1 MDLLQAVILGI
12 VQGITEFLPIS
23 SSGHLVVLQR
33 WLGIEQ
39 HNLAFDL
46 AAHLGTLLSVL
57 TVYHRLVRRLT
68 LEVFRWPFQRKIT
81 PEIQLIGLVFI
92 ASLPTALMG
101 FFFKD
106 FYTGLF
112 SSLRAVGFLFI
123 LTGGLLLLTRGRGGD
138 DARLELDNL
147 QGLSLITWKKALL
160 IGVAQGVSIAPGI
173 SRSGATIATA
183 LLAGLPKNTAAMF
196 SFMMAIPAILGA
208 SFLELKDVDWSE
220 STVSA
225 LVVGFLVSYISALIG
240 LKLILHVVRKGRL
253 ELFTGYLWVLGI
265 LVVVWSF

>member
-1 MDLLQAVILGI
+1 MDWLQAVILGI
-12 VQGITEFLPIS
+12 LQGITEFLPIS
-23 SSGHLVVLQR
+23 SSGHLVVLQS
-33 WLGIEQ
+33 WLGIEE
-39 HNLAFDL
+39 HDLAFDL
-46 AAHLGTLLSVL
+46 VAHLGTLLSVL

-68 LEVFRWPFQRKIT
+68 IEALSFPLKRKMT
-81 PEIQLIGLVFI
+81 PEIQLMGLVFI

-123 LTGGLLLLTRGRGGD
+123 LTGGLLLLTRGKGGD
-138 DARLELDNL
+138 DSRLELDNL

-208 SFLELKDVDWSE
+208 SFLELKDVDWTQVSA
-220 STVSA
+220 SALFVGFIVSYVSA
-225 LVVGFLVSYISALIG
+225 LVG
-240 LKLILHVVRKGRL
+240 LKVILHVVRKGRL
-253 ELFTGYLWVLGI
+253 ELFTGYLWLLGI
-265 LVVVWSF
+265 VVVIWSF